1 MVRITDFES
10 VSWGFKSFHPCHKY
24 VKENNIEI
32 EDNID
37 RDKCV
42 EQYDGDDPGGSCLII
57 VKNDDC
63 SFNIIP
69 VSCDSPE

>member
-1 MVRITDFES
+1 
-10 VSWGFKSFHPCHKY
+10 

-42 EQYDGDDPGGSCLII
+42 EQYDGDDPGDR
-57 VKNDDC
+57 V
-63 SFNIIP
+63 
-69 VSCDSPE
+69 

>member
-1 MVRITDFES
+1 M
-10 VSWGFKSFHPCHKY
+10 
-24 VKENNIEI
+24 KENNIEI

-57 VKNDDC
+57 VKNYDC

-69 VSCDSPE
+69 VSYDSSE